1 MKSIAKITL
10 FTFSCL
16 IILLSG
22 LSLNS
27 YSEEL
32 FKNYVVKADEVLY
45 RFAKQNLSDQDY
57 LTEFLKFNSIN
68 AADIDANKAK
78 FKDLGLNDGD
88 ILLIPSL
95 DILKSIKKAKTDAEK
110 NELVQKFK
118 KIKHSDFY
126 VKISELK
133 NKMKEGGNVT
143 ERGDKI
149 SKDAKKK

>member
-27 YSEEL
+27 YSEEI
-32 FKNYVVKADEVLY
+32 FKNYVVKAEEVLY

-95 DILKSIKKAKTDAEK
+95 DILKSIKKAKKT
-110 NELVQKFK
+110 NNP
-118 KIKHSDFY
+118 HS
-126 VKISELK
+126 K
-133 NKMKEGGNVT
+133 
-143 ERGDKI
+143 
-149 SKDAKKK
+149 